1 MRGDMRVIT
10 AELFDQSDSL
20 FVVTTNGNLRRNN
33 TLVMGAGA
41 AAEAKRAFRD
51 IERLAGTAILAKSVK
66 RDYYLYGFLQISPL
80 LGIFQTKD
88 HWRNKADLNI
98 IRMSTVL
105 LTEWCYENPTTQVRM
120 NFPGI
125 GLGGLSESEVL
136 KIIADLPETVTVC
149 KR

>member
-1 MRGDMRVIT
+1 
-10 AELFDQSDSL
+10 
-20 FVVTTNGNLRRNN
+20 
-33 TLVMGAGA
+33 MGAGA
-41 AAEAKRAFRD
+41 AADAKRHFPS
-51 IERLAGTAILAKSVK
+51 IERLAGNAILAKSIK
-66 RDYYLYGFLQISPL
+66 RDYYLYGFLQVSPL

-88 HWRNKADLNI
+88 HWRNKSDLNI

-105 LTEWCYENPTTQVRM
+105 LNEWCEQNPAMQARM

-125 GLGGLSESEVL
+125 GLGGLTESEVL